1 MYAALKEH
9 RARTRDEMYQAID
22 MNMALRP
29 QTKRALTMLL
39 PFLLSTM
46 RGIFLDTFFAGHE
59 AEWLDRQ
66 LERLIHAL
74 DQEMRV
80 LSDVLPAA

>member
-1 MYAALKEH
+1 M
-9 RARTRDEMYQAID
+9 
-22 MNMALRP
+22 
-29 QTKRALTMLL
+29 TMLL

-74 DQEMRV
+74 DEEMRA
-80 LSDVLPAA
+80 LPDMLPAGR